1 MFPLIRVVLVMV
13 SLHSSRAVTKTE
25 AKQILSKTKPGKDLV
40 SKMGMAVSKAK
51 AKEKSTLGSS
61 EFCP

>member
-1 MFPLIRVVLVMV
+1 MFALIRVVLAMV

-25 AKQILSKTKPGKDLV
+25 AKQILSKTKLGKDLV
-40 SKMGMAVSKAK
+40 SKMGLAVSKAK
-51 AKEKSTLGSS
+51 AKEKSILGSS

>member
-1 MFPLIRVVLVMV
+1 MV

-25 AKQILSKTKPGKDLV
+25 AKQILSKTKLGKDLV

-51 AKEKSTLGSS
+51 EEEKSILGSS

>member
-1 MFPLIRVVLVMV
+1 MAMV

-25 AKQILSKTKPGKDLV
+25 AKQILSKTKLGKDLV

-51 AKEKSTLGSS
+51 AKEKSILGSS